1 MPMPLYSRYDSPAQ
15 PIHTDIRTHR
25 SIARTARKYPPSTG
39 RPSMPAAISR
49 ARIAANAA
57 GESVAEVLSMLDQSR
72 AAALAIYF
80 VWRCGE
86 RRGEMSM

>member
-1 MPMPLYSRYDSPAQ
+1 
-15 PIHTDIRTHR
+15 
-25 SIARTARKYPPSTG
+25 
-39 RPSMPAAISR
+39 MPAAISR